1 MDSIA
6 SRYAIAWLKLGEELK
21 LLPRFRD
28 QVLQVQAD
36 FQSDAPLY
44 QFLMSAF
51 VDIEEKYALLD
62 RVFKDESWSSFD
74 SFIKVIVQKK
84 RVKFIARIFQEF
96 IQLSNQSLGIKRAL
110 IYTTMP
116 LKENQIDE
124 LIASLEKTER
134 VTLEPEVIVDP
145 TLIGGIKIEIEG
157 KLFDGSIRHKLNAL
171 RDQLLKRG
179 KL

>member
-1 MDSIA
+1 
-6 SRYAIAWLKLGEELK
+6 
-21 LLPRFRD
+21 
-28 QVLQVQAD
+28 V
-36 FQSDAPLY
+36 
-44 QFLMSAF
+44 
-51 VDIEEKYALLD
+51 KY
-62 RVFKDESWSSFD
+62 
-74 SFIKVIVQKK
+74 
-84 RVKFIARIFQEF
+84 IARIFQEF

-116 LKENQIDE
+116 LKEKQIDE